1 MYQMDQMLVIENQKH
16 FDSGT
21 ISLYDV
27 NGKMVKM
34 ATLFEGQMK
43 VTLNVQELVK
53 GLYLL
58 NITSG
63 TKTNGYKVV
72 LK

>member
-1 MYQMDQMLVIENQKH
+1 MDQMLVIDNKKH
-16 FDSGT
+16 FDTGT

-34 ATLFEGQMK
+34 ATCFEGQTK
-43 VTLNVQELVK
+43 VILNVQELVK

-72 LK
+72 LN